1 MCLVLRER
9 SKIVRAGL
17 LHMKVKL
24 VKLVKLVKKWDAM
37 QLVARGSLDENG
49 TFGGVPVPAQ
59 FRI

>member
-9 SKIVRAGL
+9 SKIARAGL
-17 LHMKVKL
+17 LHIK
-24 VKLVKLVKKWDAM
+24 VKLVKLVKKWNAI